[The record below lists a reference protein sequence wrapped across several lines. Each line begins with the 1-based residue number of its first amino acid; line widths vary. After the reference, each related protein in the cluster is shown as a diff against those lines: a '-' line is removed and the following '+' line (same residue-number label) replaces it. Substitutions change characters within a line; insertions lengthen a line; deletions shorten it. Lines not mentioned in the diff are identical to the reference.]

1 MYSQE
6 GPPLTSAGDKIKR
19 LRVSTGLTVSELARR
34 AGLSQGY
41 LSQIEMG
48 RATPSVRALA
58 MTAKA
63 LDVPLPSLLGDRDKA
78 LLEGTMPGTYQE
90 FGADPEDAMITRTLP
105 RLDRRSKQAL
115 ILIIRGILAAHGEG
129 GPDGELFGA

>member
-1 MYSQE
+1 MD
-6 GPPLTSAGDKIKR
+6 AGDKIKR
-19 LRVSTGLTVSELARR
+19 LRTSSGITVSELARR

-63 LDVPLPSLLGDRDKA
+63 LDVPLSSLLGESDRA
-78 LLEGTMPGTYQE
+78 LLEGSIASPPANMLSE
-90 FGADPEDAMITRTLP
+90 DPEDAVIIRSLG
-105 RLDRRSKQAL
+105 RLNRHSKQGL
-115 ILIIRGILAAHGEG
+115 VLIIRGIIEAVDAGL
-129 GPDGELFGA
+129 DQEL

>member
-1 MYSQE
+1 MN
-6 GPPLTSAGDKIKR
+6 AGDKIKR
-19 LRVSTGLTVSELARR
+19 LRTSTGLTVSELARR

-63 LDVPLPSLLGDRDKA
+63 LNVPLPSLLGERDRA
-78 LLEGTMPGTYQE
+78 LLEGTMSAPLPAYGE
-90 FGADPEDAMITRTLP
+90 DPEDAMITRLLA
-105 RLDRRSKQAL
+105 RLDRQSKQAL
-115 ILIIRGILAAHGEG
+115 IMIIRGILAARGQDVISESL
-129 GPDGELFGA
+129 EV

>member
-1 MYSQE
+1 MN
-6 GPPLTSAGDKIKR
+6 AGDKIKR
-19 LRVSTGLTVSELARR
+19 LRISSGITVSELARR

-63 LDVPLPSLLGDRDKA
+63 LDIPLNSLLGESDRA
-78 LLEGTMPGTYQE
+78 LLEGAMAGPATA
-90 FGADPEDAMITRTLP
+90 FGEEPEDAVIIRSLS
-105 RLDRRSKQAL
+105 LLNRRSKQAL
-115 ILIIRGILAAHGEG
+115 ILIIRGILGATELDEGER
-129 GPDGELFGA
+129 

>member
-1 MYSQE
+1 MN
-6 GPPLTSAGDKIKR
+6 AGDKIKR
-19 LRVSTGLTVSELARR
+19 LRTSTGLTVSELARR

-63 LDVPLPSLLGDRDKA
+63 LNVPLPSLLGERDRA
-78 LLEGTMPGTYQE
+78 LLEGTMPVPLPCYDD
-90 FGADPEDAMITRTLP
+90 DPEDAMVTRLLP
-105 RLDRRSKQAL
+105 RLDRQSKQAL
-115 ILIIRGILAAHGEG
+115 IMIIRGILAAHGQEVVNE
-129 GPDGELFGA
+129 PLDV

>member
-1 MYSQE
+1 MD
-6 GPPLTSAGDKIKR
+6 AGDKIKR
-19 LRVSTGLTVSELARR
+19 LRTSSGITVSELARR

-63 LDVPLPSLLGDRDKA
+63 LDVPLSSLLGERDRA
-78 LLEGTMPGTYQE
+78 LLEGAMPASAPSLGE
-90 FGADPEDAMITRTLP
+90 DPEDAVIIRSLG
-105 RLDRRSKQAL
+105 RINRQSKQAL
-115 ILIIRGILAAHGEG
+115 ILIIRGIIQAWEG
-129 GPDGELFGA
+129 SSDPDL

>member
-1 MYSQE
+1 MD
-6 GPPLTSAGDKIKR
+6 AGDKIKR
-19 LRVSTGLTVSELARR
+19 LRVSAGITVSELARR

-63 LDVPLPSLLGDRDKA
+63 LDVPLTSLLGERDRA
-78 LLEGTMPGTYQE
+78 LLEGTMAAPVAQFAE
-90 FGADPEDAMITRTLP
+90 DPEDAVIVRSLS
-105 RLDRRSKQAL
+105 RLNRHSKQAL
-115 ILIIRGILAAHGEG
+115 ILIIRGILEATALEETAVPG
-129 GPDGELFGA
+129 L

>member
-1 MYSQE
+1 MIN
-6 GPPLTSAGDKIKR
+6 AGDKIKR

-63 LDVPLPSLLGDRDKA
+63 LDVPLPSLLGERDRA
-78 LLEGTMPGTYQE
+78 LLEGTMPGGALHE
-90 FGADPEDAMITRTLP
+90 FANDPEDAMITRALP
-105 RLDRRSKQAL
+105 RLDRHSKQAL
-115 ILIIRGILAAHGEG
+115 ILIIRGILSAHGEG
-129 GPDGELFGA
+129 GPDGELFGG

>member
-1 MYSQE
+1 MD
-6 GPPLTSAGDKIKR
+6 AGDKIKR
-19 LRVSTGLTVSELARR
+19 LRVSAGITVSELARR

-63 LDVPLPSLLGDRDKA
+63 LDVPLTSLLGERDRA
-78 LLEGTMPGTYQE
+78 LLEGTMAAPMTG
-90 FGADPEDAMITRTLP
+90 FADDPEDAVIIRSLG
-105 RLDRRSKQAL
+105 RLNRHSKQAL
-115 ILIIRGILAAHGEG
+115 ILIIRGILEASVIEG
-129 GPDGELFGA
+129 DTVPGI

>member
-1 MYSQE
+1 MD
-6 GPPLTSAGDKIKR
+6 AGDKIRR
-19 LRVSTGLTVSELARR
+19 LRTSSGITVSELARR

-63 LDVPLPSLLGDRDKA
+63 LDVPLSSLLGESDRV
-78 LLEGTMPGTYQE
+78 LLEGAMSSPADVLGE
-90 FGADPEDAMITRTLP
+90 DPEDAVIIRALS
-105 RLDRRSKQAL
+105 RLNRHSKQAL
-115 ILIIRGILAAHGEG
+115 ILIIRGIVQAIDG
-129 GPDGELFGA
+129 GLQQDLEY

>member
-1 MYSQE
+1 MN
-6 GPPLTSAGDKIKR
+6 AGDKIKR

-63 LDVPLPSLLGDRDKA
+63 LEVPLTSLLGERDRE
-78 LLEGTMPGTYQE
+78 LLEGTMSLPAAA
-90 FGADPEDAMITRTLP
+90 FGDDPEDALITRSLGQ
-105 RLDRRSKQAL
+105 LDRQSKQAL
-115 ILIIRGILAAHGEG
+115 VLIIRGILAAR
-129 GPDGELFGA
+129 GPADGAGLEL

>member
-1 MYSQE
+1 MN
-6 GPPLTSAGDKIKR
+6 AGDKIKR
-19 LRVSTGLTVSELARR
+19 LRTGTGLTVSELARR

-63 LDVPLPSLLGDRDKA
+63 LNVPLTSLLGERDRA
-78 LLEGTMPGTYQE
+78 LLEGTMPVELSAYGE
-90 FGADPEDAMITRTLP
+90 DPEDAMVTRLLP
-105 RLDRRSKQAL
+105 RLDRQSKQAL
-115 ILIIRGILAAHGEG
+115 IMIIRGILAARGEEVIAE
-129 GPDGELFGA
+129 PLEL